1 MSPDLALGTYRCRDI
16 PQAAVHAVACGA
28 SWVDTAPNYHH
39 GRAQTQLRPVLA
51 RDPDLRVSTKVGFFT
66 PDIAAAA
73 GHAGVVTPAE
83 AASGQ
88 CLTYR
93 YVAWQSR
100 RSVAELGRVPDIVF
114 VHNPER
120 ADRPHDAITSA
131 FTALEAEARAG
142 RIGGYGVA
150 TWTGFDG
157 AFTVADLLE
166 IATHCGGPGHHL
178 TAIQL
183 PVSLVML
190 KPVAQAL
197 AGTGPL
203 AEATAAGLDTF
214 ISAPLHGG
222 ELPAMVTD
230 ELAQLIDPGTTPAE
244 AALRVTASTPGVNHV
259 LLGSGHAQHWEA
271 AHRVLAL
278 PPLPDKSLHEV
289 IDVLGA

>member
-28 SWVDTAPNYHH
+28 SWIDTAPNYHQ
-39 GRAQTQLRPVLA
+39 GRAQAQLQPVLA
-51 RDPDLRVSTKVGFFT
+51 GNPELRVSTKVGFFT
-66 PDIAAAA
+66 PDIATAAKE
-73 GHAGVVTPAE
+73 AGVLTPAE
-83 AASGQ
+83 AASGH
-88 CLTYR
+88 CLTHC

-100 RSVAELGRVPDIVF
+100 HNVAELGRVPDIVF
-114 VHNPER
+114 IHNPER

-142 RIGGYGVA
+142 RIGGYGIA

-157 AFTVADLLE
+157 VFSVADLLD
-166 IATHCGGPGHHL
+166 IATRCGGPGHHL
-178 TAIQL
+178 AAIQL

-197 AGTGPL
+197 EGTGPL

-222 ELPAMVTD
+222 ELPTMVTD
-230 ELAQLIDPGTTPAE
+230 ELALLIDPGATPAE
-244 AALRVTASTPGVNHV
+244 AALRVAASTPGVNHV
-259 LLGSGHAQHWEA
+259 LLGSGPAQHWEA
-271 AHRVLAL
+271 AQRVLAL
-278 PPLPDKSLHEV
+278 PPLPDKTLHEV

>member
-16 PQAAVHAVACGA
+16 PQAAVAAVACGA
-28 SWVDTAPNYHH
+28 SWIDTAPNYHH
-39 GRAQTQLRPVLA
+39 GRAQAELQPVLA
-51 RDPDLRVSTKVGFFT
+51 GNRDLRVSTKVGFFT

-73 GHAGVVTPAE
+73 SDAGVVTPAE
-83 AASGQ
+83 AASGH
-88 CLTYR
+88 CLTHR
-93 YVAWQSR
+93 YVAWQSHHNR
-100 RSVAELGRVPDIVF
+100 AELGRVPDIVF
-114 VHNPER
+114 VHNPEQ

-150 TWTGFDG
+150 TWTRFDG
-157 AFTVADLLE
+157 AFSVADLLK
-166 IATHCGGPGHHL
+166 IATHCGGRGHHL
-178 TAIQL
+178 SAIQL

-197 AGTGPL
+197 EGTGPL

-222 ELPAMVTD
+222 ELPTMVTD

-244 AALRVTASTPGVNHV
+244 AALRVTAYTPGVNHV
-259 LLGSGHAQHWEA
+259 LLGSGNAQHWEA
-271 AHRVLAL
+271 AQRVLAL
-278 PPLPDKSLHEV
+278 PPLPDKTLHEV

>member
-1 MSPDLALGTYRCRDI
+1 MSPDLGLGTYRCRDI
-16 PQAAVHAVACGA
+16 PQAAVHAIACGA
-28 SWVDTAPNYHH
+28 SWIDTAPNYHH
-39 GRAQTQLRPVLA
+39 GRAQARLQPVLA
-51 RDPDLRVSTKVGFFT
+51 GNPGLRVSTKVGFLT
-66 PDIAAAA
+66 PDIAATASD
-73 GHAGVVTPAE
+73 AGVVTPAE
-83 AASGQ
+83 AASGH
-88 CLTYR
+88 CLTHR
-93 YVAWQSR
+93 YVVWQSR
-100 RSVAELGRVPDIVF
+100 RNAAELGRVPDIVF

-150 TWTGFDG
+150 TWTGFDSV
-157 AFTVADLLE
+157 FSVTDLLDV
-166 IATHCGGPGHHL
+166 ATRCGGPDHHL
-178 TAIQL
+178 AAIQL

-197 AGTGPL
+197 DGAGPL
-203 AEATAAGLDTF
+203 AEATAANVDTF

-230 ELAQLIDPGTTPAE
+230 ELAQLIDPGTTRAE
-244 AALRVTASTPGVNHV
+244 AALRVTASSPGVNHV

-278 PPLPDKSLHEV
+278 PPLPDKTLHEV

>member
-1 MSPDLALGTYRCRDI
+1 MTPDLALGTYRCRDI

-28 SWVDTAPNYHH
+28 SWIDTAPNYHH
-39 GRAQTQLRPVLA
+39 GRAQTRLQPVLVGN
-51 RDPDLRVSTKVGFFT
+51 PGLRVSTKVGFLT
-66 PDIAAAA
+66 PDIATAASDA
-73 GHAGVVTPAE
+73 GAVTPTE
-83 AASGQ
+83 AASGH
-88 CLTYR
+88 CLTHR

-100 RSVAELGRVPDIVF
+100 RNVAELGRAPDIVF

-157 AFTVADLLE
+157 TFSVADVLD
-166 IATHCGGPGHHL
+166 IATCRGGPGHHL
-178 TAIQL
+178 VAIQL

-190 KPVAQAL
+190 KPVAHAL
-197 AGTGPL
+197 ECTGPL

-222 ELPAMVTD
+222 ELPALVTA
-230 ELAQLIDPGTTPAE
+230 ELARLIAPGATSAE
-244 AALRVTASTPGVNHV
+244 AALRVTASTPGVNQI

-278 PPLPDKSLHEV
+278 PSLPDKTLHEV

>member
-28 SWVDTAPNYHH
+28 SWIDTAPNYHQ
-39 GRAQTQLRPVLA
+39 GRAQTQIQPVLA
-51 RDPDLRVSTKVGFFT
+51 GNPELRVATKVGFFT
-66 PDIAAAA
+66 LDNAAAA
-73 GHAGVVTPAE
+73 REAGVLTPAE
-83 AASGQ
+83 AASGH
-88 CLTYR
+88 CLTHR

-100 RSVAELGRVPDIVF
+100 RNAAELGRTPDVLF

-120 ADRPHDAITSA
+120 AARPHDAIASA

-150 TWTGFDG
+150 TWTGFEG
-157 AFTVADLLE
+157 AFTVADLLD
-166 IATHCGGPGHHL
+166 IATRCGGPGHHL
-178 TAIQL
+178 TAVQL

-197 AGTGPL
+197 DGTGPL
-203 AEATAAGLDTF
+203 AEATAADLDTF

-222 ELPAMVTD
+222 DLPAMVTD

-244 AALRVTASTPGVNHV
+244 AALRVTASTPGVKHII
-259 LLGSGHAQHWEA
+259 LGSGRAQHWQA
-271 AHRVLAL
+271 AQRVLAL
-278 PPLPDKSLHEV
+278 PPLPDKTLHEV